1 MLDYVIKMAEA
12 NLQNQKQLTNT
23 ASPCTQEPIPPGCVE
38 SDSNSQDSEVSVY
51 VSSVE

>member
-1 MLDYVIKMAEA
+1 MAEA
-12 NLQNQKQLTNT
+12 NIQNQKQLTT
-23 ASPCTQEPIPPGCVE
+23 IASPCIEEPIPPGCVE